1 MEKVLIYVLVSL
13 NIFVK
18 VTQHRLVGFTY
29 LFVRVAD
36 HERYY
41 GLFYQNSLQVIFI
54 EEIKLLKT
62 VTDAVLHVIVEYC
75 LDIEDCFFKRQLM

>member
-1 MEKVLIYVLVSL
+1 MEKVFIYVLVSL

-29 LFVRVAD
+29 LFVRMTY

-41 GLFYQNSLQVIFI
+41 GLLYQNSLQVIFI
-54 EEIKLLKT
+54 EEIKLLET
-62 VTDAVLHVIVEYC
+62 VADAVLHIIVEYC
-75 LDIEDCFFKRQLM
+75 LNIEDCFFKR